1 MEILERYFPL
11 SNSSVP
17 EFLEN
22 VPEVERLLGFD
33 RSKWISCELGDG
45 NLNAVYIVR
54 GEAGSLIVKQA
65 LPYLR
70 LVHISLVTAAAR
82 AIHENR

>member
-33 RSKWISCELGDG
+33 RSKWISCEVG
-45 NLNAVYIVR
+45 NRGVRAVCELNA
-54 GEAGSLIVKQA
+54 LA
-65 LPYLR
+65 LAR
-70 LVHISLVTAAAR
+70 TLVLDASSFGHISLVTAAAR